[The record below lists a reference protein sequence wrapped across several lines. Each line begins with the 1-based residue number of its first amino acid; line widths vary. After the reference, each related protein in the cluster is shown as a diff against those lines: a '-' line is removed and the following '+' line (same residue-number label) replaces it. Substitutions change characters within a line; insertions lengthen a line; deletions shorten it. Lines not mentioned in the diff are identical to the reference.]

1 MEELSTKRQSE
12 LAWGSIA
19 NIVDKI
25 SDEEEKIDGGWPEL
39 IDVVADAMTEEGSV
53 KSTTNA
59 FVNLFNFLYHVL
71 FRVKESPIKREF
83 NMVSKLKID
92 GKEVYRINNYD
103 YKSFKWAKSE
113 GLASKV
119 KNDYLD
125 LPADKL
131 TEAQRKAFDA
141 RCGKEKHDN

>member
-1 MEELSTKRQSE
+1 MEETSVKRQSE

-39 IDVVADAMTEEGSV
+39 IDMVADAMTEEGSV
-53 KSTTNA
+53 KSTTNS

-113 GLASKV
+113 GLASSV

-125 LPADKL
+125 LPIEKL
-131 TEAQRKAFDA
+131 TGSQRRALDE
-141 RCGKEKHDN
+141 RCGKGKYDN

>member
-1 MEELSTKRQSE
+1 MKELSVKRQSE

-19 NIVDKI
+19 NIADKI

-59 FVNLFNFLYHVL
+59 FANLFNFLYHVL

-83 NMVSKLKID
+83 NMVSKLKIN

-103 YKSFKWAKSE
+103 YKSFKWAKSG
-113 GLASKV
+113 GLAINV

-125 LPADKL
+125 LPVEKISDG
-131 TEAQRKAFDA
+131 QRKMLDK
-141 RCGKEKHDN
+141 RCGKVNNDN

>member
-53 KSTTNA
+53 KSTANA
-59 FVNLFNFLYHVL
+59 FANLF
-71 FRVKESPIKREF
+71 K
-83 NMVSKLKID
+83 
-92 GKEVYRINNYD
+92 G
-103 YKSFKWAKSE
+103 
-113 GLASKV
+113 GLQ
-119 KNDYLD
+119 
-125 LPADKL
+125 
-131 TEAQRKAFDA
+131 QRPETGCHHHA
-141 RCGKEKHDN
+141 RCKAEH